1 MAIGMLPLPG
11 TSMGADI
18 DMAIGMLPLPGTSMG
33 ADIDMAIGMDT
44 DMMPGPA
51 TSPPT
56 CAFTPPET
64 DTPACMC

>member
-1 MAIGMLPLPG
+1 
-11 TSMGADI
+11 
-18 DMAIGMLPLPGTSMG
+18 MAIGMLPLPGTSMG